1 MLAKPIYML
10 DILALRIDD
19 AYMELAPP
27 FAIVLPRRPR
37 FYQYPLAVL
46 LAAAGGVLGIIGA
59 GFQESFAFSPLPFLI
74 AAPIIEEIAKPAGV
88 YLAMARWP
96 QTVRNQLFIACLAA
110 LGGIVFGL
118 LESLIYVTVYAPDL
132 GRSFFI
138 YRFAVNVPL
147 HGGFSFIAGLGITQ
161 GLFAWARGERSLPKS
176 SRNMFI
182 AAIFLHAL
190 YNGVAVIL
198 SLTGVLDFD

>member
-1 MLAKPIYML
+1 
-10 DILALRIDD
+10 
-19 AYMELAPP
+19 MEMASPV
-27 FAIVLPRRPR
+27 AIVLPRRPR
-37 FYQYPLAVL
+37 LYQYPLAVV
-46 LAAAGGVLGIIGA
+46 LALAGGVLGIIGA
-59 GFQESFAFSPLPFLI
+59 AFQESFAFSPLPFLI

-96 QTVRNQLFIACLAA
+96 QTVRNPLFIACLAA

-118 LESLIYVTVYAPDL
+118 IESLIYVTVYAPDL

-161 GLFAWARGERSLPKS
+161 GLFAWAGGRSPFPKQ
-176 SRNMFI
+176 SRNAF
-182 AAIFLHAL
+182 AAAMMLHAL
-190 YNGVAVIL
+190 YNLVAVVL
-198 SLTGVLDFD
+198 SASGVLEFE